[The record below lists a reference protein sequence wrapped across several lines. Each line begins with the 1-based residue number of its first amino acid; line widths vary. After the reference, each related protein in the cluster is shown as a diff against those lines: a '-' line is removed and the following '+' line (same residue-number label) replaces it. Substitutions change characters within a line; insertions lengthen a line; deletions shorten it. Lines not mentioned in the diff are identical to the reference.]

1 MISAVKKSALG
12 KAAPALAGHWR
23 SRMKCNQPN
32 CKGVDHQGQC
42 WKCPHSADVAAGV
55 FGKTRWEDTPCFRC
69 RKANP
74 ERDCD
79 SREQG
84 HGRVISYEEAPPILV
99 AAFPGSEDDAE
110 GWELRIA
117 ADLLWRLMRL
127 EPKLYVTLIESVRYA
142 DDGGQRTLNHVKRI
156 TNELFHEDISFQ
168 AVSVRLKA
176 AVRKL
181 RG

>member
-1 MISAVKKSALG
+1 MIQAVLG
-12 KAAPALAGHWR
+12 EASPALAGHWR

-42 WKCPHSADVAAGV
+42 WKCPHSADVQSGI
-55 FGKTRWEDTPCFRC
+55 FKKMRWEDTPCRRC
-69 RKANP
+69 KKLNL
-74 ERDCD
+74 ERECD

-84 HGRVISYEEAPPILV
+84 HGRVISYEEAPPLLV
-99 AAFPGSEDDAE
+99 AAFHPEEEEDGGDM
-110 GWELRIA
+110 RMA
-117 ADLLWRLMRL
+117 ADLLARLMRL

>member
-1 MISAVKKSALG
+1 
-12 KAAPALAGHWR
+12 
-23 SRMKCNQPN
+23 MKCNQPN

-42 WKCPHSADVAAGV
+42 WKCPHSADVSAGV
-55 FGKTRWEDTPCFRC
+55 FKKTRWEDTPCFRC
-69 RKANP
+69 GKA
-74 ERDCD
+74 DCD

-99 AAFPGSEDDAE
+99 AAFQGSADDGNE
-110 GWELRIA
+110 ELRMA
-117 ADLLWRLMRL
+117 ADLLGRLMRL

-142 DDGGQRTLNHVKRI
+142 DDGGKRTLNHVKRI
-156 TNELFHEDISFQ
+156 TNELFGEDISFQ